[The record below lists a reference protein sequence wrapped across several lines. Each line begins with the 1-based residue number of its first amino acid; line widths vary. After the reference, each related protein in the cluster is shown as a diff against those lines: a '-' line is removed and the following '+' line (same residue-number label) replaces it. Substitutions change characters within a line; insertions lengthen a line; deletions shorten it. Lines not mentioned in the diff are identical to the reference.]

1 MMTVAAWFSRVGRV
15 LDVDENGRIVGL
27 LGTLLDGRAG
37 ASSVALE
44 VVNGLPLSRL
54 LLAEEHDNLWW
65 DAEESE
71 RERLWEVAAERATEA
86 VVAERLSVG
95 DHERAAIRAAATRIG
110 DAGAIDPSHISTA
123 IEAAMLSLHQNAL
136 AELADTPDDHWF
148 RIKHALF
155 VAGRWP
161 LGFRSGRLHIV

>member
-15 LDVDENGRIVGL
+15 LDVDENARIVGL
-27 LGTLLDGRAG
+27 LGTLPDVRAG
-37 ASSVALE
+37 ASSVAVE

-71 RERLWEVAAERATEA
+71 RERLWETAAERATEA
-86 VVAERLSVG
+86 VVAERIRAG
-95 DHERAAIRAAATRIG
+95 DHERAAIRSAAAHFVDGI
-110 DAGAIDPSHISTA
+110 AIDPCHISTA
-123 IEAAMLSLHQNAL
+123 IEGAMLSLHQNAL

-155 VAGRWP
+155 AAGRWP